1 MKKKSVKNNSAEDLR
16 PEAGGGA
23 RKTQVRFKN
32 LGDVRRF
39 MARVLNDLDADIIT
53 EVKARTL
60 GYLCSVLRDVI
71 KDSDL
76 EARVSRLERE
86 IENGQHRETN

>member
-1 MKKKSVKNNSAEDLR
+1 MKKLAIEGTPCEDLS
-16 PEAGGGA
+16 PETGGGG
-23 RKTQVRFKN
+23 RKTQIRMKS
-32 LGDVRRF
+32 LGDIRRF
-39 MARVLNDLDADIIT
+39 MARVLNDLDSDKIT

-60 GYLCSVLRDVI
+60 GYLCSVLKDVI

-86 IENGQHRETN
+86 IENGNNRETN

>member
-1 MKKKSVKNNSAEDLR
+1 
-16 PEAGGGA
+16 
-23 RKTQVRFKN
+23 
-32 LGDVRRF
+32 
-39 MARVLNDLDADIIT
+39 MARVLNDLDTNKIT

-60 GYLCSVLRDVI
+60 GYLCSVLKDVI

-86 IENGQHRETN
+86 IENGNNRETN

>member
-1 MKKKSVKNNSAEDLR
+1 VVKTAAKSTSCEDLS
-16 PEAGGGA
+16 PEAGGGG
-23 RKTQVRFKN
+23 RKTQIRVKS
-32 LGDVRRF
+32 LGDIRRF
-39 MARVLNDLDADIIT
+39 MARVLNDLDTSKIT

-60 GYLCSVLRDVI
+60 GYLCSVLKDVI

-86 IENGQHRETN
+86 IENGNNRETN

>member
-1 MKKKSVKNNSAEDLR
+1 MEKTAVKSTPCEDLR
-16 PEAGGGA
+16 PESGGGG
-23 RKTQVRFKN
+23 RKTQIRVKS
-32 LGDVRRF
+32 LGDIRRF
-39 MARVLNDLDADIIT
+39 MARVLNDLDTSKIT

-60 GYLCSVLRDVI
+60 GYLCSVLKDVI

-86 IENGQHRETN
+86 IENGNNRETN

>member
-1 MKKKSVKNNSAEDLR
+1 MKEKSKKNNIGKDLH
-16 PEAGGGA
+16 PEAGGGG
-23 RKTQVRFKN
+23 RKTQIRVKS
-32 LGDVRRF
+32 LGDIRRF
-39 MARVLNDLDADIIT
+39 MARVLNDLDTSKIT

-60 GYLCSVLRDVI
+60 GYLCSVLKDVI

-86 IENGQHRETN
+86 IENGNNRETN